1 MKKGG
6 GILRLLYNTLIL
18 TQMEEEEEAQRHFL
32 RHSGKRH
39 SEIRHSEMRHFV
51 KRHFEKCLHAEEP

>member
-18 TQMEEEEEAQRHFL
+18 TQTEEEEAQRHFL